1 MQGGRLRPGNGK
13 RVLADWVRRL
23 AVPRL
28 LPTFALPLAAG
39 QDPEE
44 GDMHKR
50 LKGAIVGLLSGML
63 VSSAAMAQEAYPAF
77 GPGEQSLYRV
87 QYLGVTAGTAQITI
101 GAPMKQ
107 WGEQVWP
114 IVSLAKSDPLIGVW
128 PIKDKFVSYWQAGAQ
143 RSLGSDFFADE
154 NNKRRRQ
161 RIKLQENGRSAHV
174 VRQKEG
180 AAPVEATHELPD
192 GTMDLAGATFALRN
206 RGLVEGQEYS
216 YPVFT
221 GSRSFV
227 MRAKVEGRQ
236 NLKTPL
242 GEREVFRVKI
252 QTDFSEKLQTRRDIV
267 AYFTADPSHVPVRI
281 EADFVL
287 GSIVADL
294 VEYKQG
300 RVATQGQASVTS
312 G

>member
-1 MQGGRLRPGNGK
+1 
-13 RVLADWVRRL
+13 
-23 AVPRL
+23 
-28 LPTFALPLAAG
+28 
-39 QDPEE
+39 
-44 GDMHKR
+44 MHKR
-50 LKGAIVGLLSGML
+50 LIGAFVGLLSGML
-63 VSSAAMAQEAYPAF
+63 VSSAAMAQEANSAF

-87 QYLGVTAGTAQITI
+87 QYLGVTAGTAQITV

-114 IVSLAKSDPLIGVW
+114 IVSLAKSDPVIGVW
-128 PIKDKFVSYWQAGAQ
+128 PIKDKFVSYWQPGVQ

-161 RIKLQENGRSAHV
+161 RIKMEDNGRTAHV

-180 AAPVEATHELPD
+180 AAPVEKTHELPD
-192 GTMDLAGATFALRN
+192 GTMDLAAATFALRN

-236 NLKTPL
+236 SLKTPL
-242 GEREVFRVKI
+242 GEREVFRVKVE
-252 QTDFSEKLQTRRDIV
+252 TDFSENLQTKRDIIV
-267 AYFTADPSHVPVRI
+267 YFSTDRGHVPVRV

-287 GSIVADL
+287 GTVVADL
-294 VEYKQG
+294 IEYKQG
-300 RVATQGQASVTS
+300 RLATLGQASATS